1 MAAASVVF
9 VGPSLGPDRPAV
21 DGIEYR
27 GPAASGE
34 LLAAARAG
42 ATVIG
47 LIDGVFHQALAVS
60 PREVRTAAT
69 TGARLFGGASMGALR
84 AVDCPGAITGVGRI
98 YEAFARGELT
108 DDDEV
113 ALSFDP
119 VTGRAVS
126 YPLVQVRAAADLLA
140 VRCPGARSS
149 LAAFVE
155 RVRAL
160 PFTERSDRRLCE
172 AAHDLAPLG
181 IAWSDVAAALAS
193 EACDVKRADAL
204 AVIAAV
210 RDARRPLAG

>member
-1 MAAASVVF
+1 MF
-9 VGPSLGPDRPAV
+9 VGPSLGPDRPSV
-21 DGIEYR
+21 DGVEYR

-34 LLAAARAG
+34 LLAAARTG
-42 ATVIG
+42 APVIG

-60 PREVRTAAT
+60 PREVRTAAAA
-69 TGARLFGGASMGALR
+69 GARLFGGASMGALR

-113 ALSFDP
+113 ALIFDP
-119 VTGRAVS
+119 ATHRAVS

-140 VRCPGARSS
+140 VRSPGARGA
-149 LAAFVE
+149 LAAFIG

-160 PFTERSDRRLCE
+160 PFTERSEGRLCD
-172 AAHDLAPLG
+172 AARDLAALG
-181 IAWSDVAAALAS
+181 IAWPDVAAALAS

-210 RDARRPLAG
+210 RDARRSLAR